1 MMKALTLSSFGS
13 SEVLKYQEVND
24 PVLQDNEI
32 LVEMKTIG
40 LNFADLM
47 RRNGVYPMRGNAPFI
62 NGFEGAGIVK
72 DNNGHTEFRIGDRVA
87 FADVP
92 FANADLVA
100 VPIDNMIPLPDEIS
114 FETAASI
121 MLQGLTAHFLTSD
134 SHKIKQGETVL
145 VHAAAGGVGQL
156 LIQVCKISGAK
167 VIGMASSE
175 SKKQI
180 ALSLGA
186 DTVFLYSEDWKT
198 KVLEVCPDGVDV
210 VYESIGTTMESSLA
224 VTKIFGQVVLFGMA
238 GGKLELGNPLWIIA
252 HSKTITGGDLWNY
265 LTSRQERLKRA
276 RIFFDWVIDGRIKI
290 SAPTVFKLSEGK
302 KAHDFMES
310 RHSTGKVLMIPDL
323 K

>member
-1 MMKALTLSSFGS
+1 MKALTLSSFGS
-13 SEVLKYQEVND
+13 SAVLEYKEVSD
-24 PVLQDNEI
+24 PILHGNEI
-32 LVEMKTIG
+32 LVEMKAIG

-47 RRNGVYPMRGNAPFI
+47 RRNGVYPMKGIAPYI

-100 VPIDNMIPLPDEIS
+100 VPFDNLILLPDEIS
-114 FETAASI
+114 LETAASI

-134 SHKIKQGETVL
+134 SHEIKKEETVL
-145 VHAAAGGVGQL
+145 IHAAAGGVGQL
-156 LIQVCKISGAK
+156 LIQVCKILGAK
-167 VIGMASSE
+167 VIGLVSSE

-186 DTVFLYSEDWKT
+186 DTAFLYSQDWKT
-198 KVLEVCPDGVDV
+198 KVLEIYPNGVDV
-210 VYESIGTTMESSLA
+210 VYESIGTTMGSSLA
-224 VTKIFGQVVLFGMA
+224 VTKILGQVVLFGMA

-265 LTSRQERLKRA
+265 LTSREARLRRA
-276 RIFFDWVIDGRIKI
+276 KILFDWIIDGGIKI
-290 SAPTVFKLSEGK
+290 SSPTVFKLSEGK
-302 KAHDFMES
+302 KAHDFMEG
-310 RHSTGKVLMIPDL
+310 RHSTGKVLMIPD
-323 K
+323 

>member
-1 MMKALTLSSFGS
+1 MKALTLTSFGS
-13 SEVLKYQEVND
+13 SDVLKYQEVND
-24 PVLQDNEI
+24 PVLQSNEI
-32 LVEMKTIG
+32 LVEIKAIG

-47 RRNGVYPMRGNAPFI
+47 RRNGVYPMRGSPPYI

-72 DNNGHTEFRIGDRVA
+72 ENNGHAEFRIGDRVA

-100 VPIDNMIPLPDEIS
+100 VPFDNLIPLPNEIS

-134 SHKIKQGETVL
+134 SHKIKNGETVL

-156 LIQVCKISGAK
+156 LIQVCKILGAK
-167 VIGMASSE
+167 VIGLTSSE

-180 ALSLGA
+180 AVSLGA
-186 DTVFLYSEDWKT
+186 DAVFLYSEGWET
-198 KVLEVCPDGVDV
+198 KVLEVCPGGVDV
-210 VYESIGTTMESSLA
+210 VFESIGTTMASSLA
-224 VTKIFGQVVLFGMA
+224 VTKILGQVVFFGMA

-252 HSKTITGGDLWNY
+252 HSKTIIGGDLWNY
-265 LTSRQERLKRA
+265 LTSREERLKRA
-276 RIFFDWVIDGRIKI
+276 KIFFDWIIDGKIKI

-302 KAHDFMES
+302 KAHDFMEG
-310 RHSTGKVLMIPDL
+310 RHSTGKVLMIPN
-323 K
+323 

>member
-1 MMKALTLSSFGS
+1 MKALTLSTFGS
-13 SEVLKYQEVND
+13 SDVLEYQEVDD
-24 PVLQDNEI
+24 PILKDNEI
-32 LVEMKTIG
+32 LVEMKAIG

-47 RRNGVYPMRGNAPFI
+47 RRNGVYPMRGNAPYI

-72 DNNGHTEFRIGDRVA
+72 DNNGQTGFRIGERVA

-100 VPIDNMIPLPDEIS
+100 APFDNLIPLPDEIS
-114 FETAASI
+114 LETAASI

-134 SHKIKQGETVL
+134 SHKIKKEETVL
-145 VHAAAGGVGQL
+145 IHAAAGGVGQL
-156 LIQVCKISGAK
+156 LIQVCKTLGAK
-167 VIGMASSE
+167 VIGLASSE

-186 DTVFLYSEDWKT
+186 DTAFLYSQDWET
-198 KVLEVCPDGVDV
+198 KVLEIYPNGVDV
-210 VYESIGTTMESSLA
+210 VYESIGTTMRSSLA
-224 VTKIFGQVVLFGMA
+224 VTKILGQVVLFGMA

-265 LTSRQERLKRA
+265 LTSREERLKRA
-276 RIFFDWVIDGRIKI
+276 KILFEWIIKGKIKI

-302 KAHDFMES
+302 KAHDFMEERRS
-310 RHSTGKVLMIPDL
+310 MGKVLMIPD
-323 K
+323 

>member
-1 MMKALTLSSFGS
+1 MKALTLTSFGS
-13 SEVLKYQEVND
+13 SDVLKYQEVND
-24 PVLQDNEI
+24 PVLQSNEI
-32 LVEMKTIG
+32 LVEMKAIG

-47 RRNGVYPMRGNAPFI
+47 RRNGVYPMRGSPPYI

-72 DNNGHTEFRIGDRVA
+72 ENNGHAEFRIGDRVA

-100 VPIDNMIPLPDEIS
+100 APFDNLIPLPNEIS

-134 SHKIKQGETVL
+134 SHKIKNGETVL

-156 LIQVCKISGAK
+156 LIQVCKILGAK
-167 VIGMASSE
+167 VIGLTSSE

-180 ALSLGA
+180 AVSLGA
-186 DTVFLYSEDWKT
+186 DAVFLYSEGWET
-198 KVLEVCPDGVDV
+198 IVLEMCPGGVDV
-210 VYESIGTTMESSLA
+210 VFESIGTTMASSLA
-224 VTKIFGQVVLFGMA
+224 VTKILGQVVFFGMA

-252 HSKTITGGDLWNY
+252 HSKTIIGGDLWNY
-265 LTSRQERLKRA
+265 LTSREERLKRA
-276 RIFFDWVIDGRIKI
+276 KIFFDWIIDGKIKI

-302 KAHDFMES
+302 KAHDFMEG
-310 RHSTGKVLMIPDL
+310 RHSTGKVLMIPN
-323 K
+323 